1 MNAIPFDLQGVFD
14 VNPKRG
20 SLEALDDEQVLKF
33 TFNPIEKNDY
43 DVKLPIY
50 IDSNPDKPY

>member
-1 MNAIPFDLQGVFD
+1 MFD
-14 VNPKRG
+14 VNPKSG

-33 TFNPIEKNDY
+33 SFNPIKKEEY

-50 IDSNPDKPY
+50 IDSNPEKPY